1 MQVQHFSSAGVDIA
15 FRDEGEGP
23 PVLLV
28 HGFASS
34 ARINWVNPGWFVA
47 LNDAG
52 LRAIALD
59 NRGHGESAK
68 LYGAA
73 DYALPRMAEDA
84 ARLLDHLGIE
94 TADVVGYSMGGRIAV
109 TLAVEHPGRVRRIVL
124 GGVGESLV
132 VGMRNGEAIAWA
144 MEAADPADIEDE
156 AALGFRR
163 FADRNG
169 SDRRALAACARAL
182 VTPVAPERIAGIGQ
196 EVLVVNGSEDRIA
209 GSAAMLTAL
218 LRRSKL
224 LEIPRRDHM
233 TTVGD
238 KAFKAA
244 ALEFLAGPV

>member
-1 MQVQHFSSAGVDIA
+1 VQVQHFSSAGVDIA

-34 ARINWVNPGWFVA
+34 SRINWLNPSWFVA
-47 LNDAG
+47 LNKAG
-52 LRAIALD
+52 FRAIAID
-59 NRGHGESAK
+59 NRGHGESEK
-68 LYGAA
+68 LYAPA
-73 DYALPRMAEDA
+73 DYPVATMAEDA
-84 ARLLDHLGIE
+84 ARLLDHLGVE
-94 TADVVGYSMGGRIAV
+94 TADVIGYSMGGRIGVA
-109 TLAVEHPGRVRRIVL
+109 LAIEHPARVRRLVL

-132 VGMRNGEAIAWA
+132 AGMRNGEAIAQA
-144 MEAADPADIEDE
+144 LEASDPEEVEDE

-182 VTPVAPERIAGIGQ
+182 VTPFAPERIAEIGQ
-196 EVLVVNGSEDRIA
+196 EVLIVNGAEDRVA
-209 GSAAMLTAL
+209 GSTEALTAL

-238 KAFKAA
+238 KAFKEA
-244 ALEFLAGPV
+244 ALEFLAARV

>member
-1 MQVQHFSSAGVDIA
+1 VQVQHFSSAGVDIA

-34 ARINWVNPGWFVA
+34 SRINWVNPGWFVA
-47 LNDAG
+47 LNGAG
-52 LRAIALD
+52 FRAIAID
-59 NRGHGESAK
+59 NRGHGESEK
-68 LYGAA
+68 LYAPS
-73 DYALPRMAEDA
+73 DYSVATMAEDA

-94 TADVVGYSMGGRIAV
+94 TADVIGYSMGGRIGVA
-109 TLAVEHPGRVRRIVL
+109 LAIEHPDRVRRLVL

-132 VGMRNGEAIAWA
+132 AGMQNGEAIARA
-144 MEAADPADIEDE
+144 MEVADPADVTDE

-182 VTPVAPERIAGIGQ
+182 VTPFAPERIAEIGQ
-196 EVLVVNGSEDRIA
+196 EVLVVNGAEDRIA
-209 GSAAMLTAL
+209 GSPATLTAL

-224 LEIPRRDHM
+224 LEIQRRDHM

-238 KAFKAA
+238 KAFKEA
-244 ALEFLAGPV
+244 ALEFLAGPL